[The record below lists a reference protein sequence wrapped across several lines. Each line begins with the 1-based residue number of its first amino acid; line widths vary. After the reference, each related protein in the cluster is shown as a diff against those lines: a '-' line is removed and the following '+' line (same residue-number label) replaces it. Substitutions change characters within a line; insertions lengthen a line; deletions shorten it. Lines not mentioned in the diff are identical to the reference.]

1 MKTHILTHKDICAQ
15 KDISL
20 FVEII
25 YNNFIDLKV
34 DDKLL
39 HNKEEIEKNL
49 RSKNSVIII
58 ITNDS
63 GEIIGFLTSNIIVL
77 DDRRKVIYI
86 SYIYVAKSERNK
98 KLGSTLL
105 KEAENFG
112 RQMNCIGIML
122 IFDTYQ
128 PKLVNF
134 YEVRGYMLDINLR
147 RYVRHD
153 VFYKTL

>member
-1 MKTHILTHKDICAQ
+1 MKTYILTHKDINLQ

-25 YNNFIDLKV
+25 YNNFIDLKNN
-34 DDKLL
+34 DKLL

-58 ITNDS
+58 FTYDS
-63 GEIIGFLTSNIIVL
+63 GEIIAFLTSNIMIL
-77 DDRRKVIYI
+77 DDRRKVLFI
-86 SYIYVAKSERNK
+86 SYIYVAKNERNK
-98 KLGSTLL
+98 KLGSILL
-105 KEAENFG
+105 KEAEIFAKKI
-112 RQMNCIGIML
+112 NCIGIML

-134 YEVRGYMLDINLR
+134 YEVHGYMLDINLR
-147 RYVRHD
+147 RYERHD